1 MSRNDLIAALI
12 RVLGIYLLVMALL
25 EIPHFFF
32 GLIGGAFDIIQSA
45 MNDSF
50 GNRVRQIAIAD
61 TISGFATLLL
71 RLVLGYYLMIGG
83 KWFASKATH
92 E

>member
-1 MSRNDLIAALI
+1 MTRNELIAALI
-12 RVLGIYLLVMALL
+12 RVLGVFFLVTAIL

-32 GLIGGAFDIIQSA
+32 GLIGGAFDLIQA
-45 MNDSF
+45 LMNDSF

-61 TISGFATLLL
+61 TISMFATLLL

-83 KWFASKATH
+83 RWFASKATH